1 MIPPKSYRPTIPLAE
16 GIPPT
21 AVLLARL
28 ERHEAEGE
36 LLRRLLW
43 LAHERDR
50 QAERLAPTGPGPAGP
65 TDAASTGNVVC

>member
-1 MIPPKSYRPTIPLAE
+1 MTPPPRYRPTIPFAE

-21 AVLLARL
+21 AALLAHL

-36 LLRRLLW
+36 LLRQLLW

-50 QAERLAPTGPGPAGP
+50 QAERLARTGPGPGGP
-65 TDAASTGNVVC
+65 TDAA